1 MRNAATALL
10 VLRVGFS
17 SRAQTH
23 ATAAG
28 ARYGC
33 IHRSCKVK
41 VKVNFTL
48 EQDTKVYRES
58 RGIVLLFL

>member
-1 MRNAATALL
+1 MRTATTALL
-10 VLRVGFS
+10 GLRFCFS

-23 ATAAG
+23 ATTVG

-41 VKVNFTL
+41 VKVKFTL
-48 EQDTKVYRES
+48 EQDTKAYRES
-58 RGIVLLFL
+58 RGIDLLFL